1 MGKGGATQRPS
12 KTSKERK
19 RWPLDA
25 EEAREDALA
34 TALDTQSILRRAME
48 QLQRGKAM
56 PVAIELFN
64 ATNANNRTIEHLR
77 LAKQ

>member
-1 MGKGGATQRPS
+1 MPQK
-12 KTSKERK
+12 RK

-25 EEAREDALA
+25 EEARENALA
-34 TALDTQSILRRAME
+34 TAMDTQLALRRAME

-56 PVAIELFN
+56 PVAMELFN

>member
-1 MGKGGATQRPS
+1 MTQR
-12 KTSKERK
+12 RK

-48 QLQRGKAM
+48 QLQRGKAV
-56 PVAIELFN
+56 PVAVELFN
-64 ATNANNRTIEHLR
+64 AANANDRTIERLR

>member
-1 MGKGGATQRPS
+1 
-12 KTSKERK
+12 
-19 RWPLDA
+19 
-25 EEAREDALA
+25 
-34 TALDTQSILRRAME
+34 ME

-56 PVAIELFN
+56 PVAMELFN

>member
-1 MGKGGATQRPS
+1 MVQR
-12 KTSKERK
+12 RK

-34 TALDTQSILRRAME
+34 TALDTQLILRRAME

-56 PVAIELFN
+56 PVAMELFN
-64 ATNANNRTIEHLR
+64 ATNRNNRVIEILKE
-77 LAKQ
+77 AK